1 MCEIISISNQK
12 GGVGKTTTAVNLSTS
27 LAILGKKTLLIDA
40 DSQANTTISF
50 GIDSKAL
57 SKDIYHVLIDEADIQ
72 DIILNTKIENLQ
84 LLPSSISLVG
94 FEKRYYSI
102 NDREFI
108 LKNILQ
114 KIRQKYD
121 FIIIDTPP
129 ALGPVALNSLV
140 ASNSI
145 IIPIQCEYFALDGL
159 SQLLST
165 VKIVRQKLNVDLKIR
180 GFLPT
185 MFSTSTNLSKQVYE
199 EIVNNFSSHMFKLK
213 DEFII
218 IPRNVN
224 LSEAPSFGEPIAIY
238 KKSSVGNKAYE
249 NLAKCIIGE

>member
-1 MCEIISISNQK
+1 M
-12 GGVGKTTTAVNLSTS
+12 
-27 LAILGKKTLLIDA
+27 LGKKVLLIDA
-40 DSQANTTISF
+40 DSQSNATISF
-50 GIDSKAL
+50 GIDKKSFTQ
-57 SKDIYHVLIDEADIQ
+57 DIYQVLIGEADIQ
-72 DIILNTKIENLQ
+72 DAILNTKIDNLH

-102 NDREFI
+102 SNREFI
-108 LKNILQ
+108 LKNILETT
-114 KIRQKYD
+114 KEKYD

-159 SQLLST
+159 SQLLNT
-165 VKIVRQKLNVDLKIR
+165 VKIVRQKLNVELKIR

-185 MFSTSTNLSKQVYE
+185 MFSTATNLSKQVYQ
-199 EIVNNFSSHMFKLK
+199 EIVNNFSSHMFKLD
-213 DEFII
+213 DEFIV

-224 LSEAPSFGEPIAIY
+224 LSEAPSFGEPIALY
-238 KKSSVGNKAYE
+238 RKSSAGNKAYE
-249 NLAKCIIGE
+249 NLAKSVIGE